1 MIIGL
6 NLDTTL
12 EHVSKF
18 DPDKEKHEKGEG
30 GNPTKFSLITLDS
43 RVMGHL
49 KDKATRM
56 SVNPKAKED
65 DSVLTEVAMNETA
78 FETVQFGLTGIEP
91 FEDENGQQ
99 IIFKT
104 VKRNLRGKSYTIAAE
119 AVVNRLPLKVIT
131 ELAEKLGEMN
141 DLGEAEGNA

>member
-12 EHVSKF
+12 EYVSKF
-18 DPDKEKHEKGEG
+18 DPDKGKEAEG
-30 GNPTKFSLITLDS
+30 GKPTKFILTTLDS

-49 KDKATRM
+49 RDKATRM
-56 SVNPKAKED
+56 SVNPNANEND
-65 DSVLTEVAMNETA
+65 TVETEVAMNEVA

-91 FEDENGQQ
+91 FEDEGGNQ

-104 VKRNLRGKSYTIAAE
+104 VKRNLRGKSYTIASD
-119 AVVNRLPLKVIT
+119 AVVNRLPMKVIG
-131 ELAEKLGEMN
+131 ELTDELRKLN
-141 DLGEAEGNA
+141 DLDADAGNA